1 MADKKY
7 EETKNKISAIKAP
20 ILKKRKLTAT
30 EQTNDIPKFNFED
43 YTQVSYEDQSKL
55 FNGIKEMF
63 ASLRENSK
71 YMEEQEFAQKY
82 INYFIEL
89 LDMAVTGNVTAM
101 DYLCYTYKKGIDGIL
116 PANLTL
122 AHKWGMLAIAN
133 GSKLA
138 VDRLRMFMTP
148 VFDYVDD
155 RDIDFEY
162 MADRYD
168 VAEQDIAYFIAEM
181 FAGLYNPRMGI
192 SLLNMSREEPAAEDT
207 NFTRFMN
214 EATKVRSQ
222 VLPDL
227 IKYFK

>member
-1 MADKKY
+1 MAENKN
-7 EETKNKISAIKAP
+7 EEQKNKISSIKAP
-20 ILKKRKLTAT
+20 VLKRRKIT
-30 EQTNDIPKFNFED
+30 EAERTNELPKFNFDD
-43 YTQVSYEDQSKL
+43 YTNVSYEDQTKL

-63 ASLRENSK
+63 AELRENSK
-71 YMEEQEFAQKY
+71 FMEEQAFNQKY
-82 INYFIEL
+82 ISYFVEL

-101 DYLCYTYKKGIDGIL
+101 DYLCYVYKKGIDGIL
-116 PANLTL
+116 PSNLTL

-138 VDRLRMFMTP
+138 VDRLRMFITP
-148 VFDYVDD
+148 VFEYVDD
-155 RDIDFEY
+155 TNIDIEY

-168 VAEQDIAYFIAEM
+168 VQEEDIAYFIAQM

-192 SLLNMSREEPAAEDT
+192 SLLEMSRQEPAVVDT

-227 IKYFK
+227 MKYLK